1 MPRTSIQ
8 QFRAALTNRADQ
20 SAPMRAYRRIARQ
33 PASAAARVGG
43 EWATWPPALAVAGDW
58 VPWGALASAAAG
70 ERPAG
75 ARFAAWGDWATPP
88 AAVA

>member
-33 PASAAARVGG
+33 PASAAAQMGG
-43 EWATWPPALAVAGDW
+43 DWGAWPPALAAAGDSI
-58 VPWGALASAAAG
+58 PWGAAAS
-70 ERPAG
+70 ERWVG
-75 ARFAAWGDWATPP
+75 ARFAAWGEWSTPP